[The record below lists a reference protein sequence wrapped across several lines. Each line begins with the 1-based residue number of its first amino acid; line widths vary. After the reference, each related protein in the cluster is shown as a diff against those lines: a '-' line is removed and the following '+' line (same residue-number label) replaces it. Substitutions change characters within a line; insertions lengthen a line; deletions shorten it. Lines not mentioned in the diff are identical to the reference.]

1 LDFLLHI
8 GLVLLKSVL
17 PSAELDLKDQTL
29 EITIM
34 ATGACGINCDVC
46 RLNIIGTCS
55 TCGAGTSREAA
66 SKLEV
71 QKKLF
76 GSGCPILECAH
87 LNSVNYCMCD
97 CDLFP
102 CENFR
107 MGPYPFSSGFLD
119 MQKRRL
125 SQNPPA
131 LTPQGKDIIVPTEYW
146 DSLVKRDIRAL
157 SNFTLTT
164 PCDEGIVFL
173 FLNREILIDFNEK
186 CMKRKGSA
194 GWQRLEDPLLE
205 LITLL
210 YFNRVDALYPKGK
223 GLVSTKDL
231 KEGHF
236 FKGPHALNMG
246 PFLQRYKD
254 NLKDFADAAKA
265 LKGEPMDMADASFMF
280 LPFPRVPLYYLL
292 WKKDNEFEA
301 SVDILFDMSIERC
314 LDAAG
319 IWGLVNLVTRC
330 ILQAKN
336 N

>member
-1 LDFLLHI
+1 
-8 GLVLLKSVL
+8 
-17 PSAELDLKDQTL
+17 
-29 EITIM
+29 M

-46 RLNIIGTCS
+46 RLNVMGTCS
-55 TCGAGTSREAA
+55 TCGAGTSREAS

-71 QKKLF
+71 QKRLF
-76 GSGCPILECAH
+76 GAGCPILECAQ
-87 LNSVNYCMCD
+87 LNNVSYCMCH

-107 MGPYPFSSGFLD
+107 MGPYPYSAGFLD

-131 LTPQGKDIIVPTEYW
+131 LTPQGQDIAVPPEYW
-146 DSLVKRDIRAL
+146 DSLVRRDIAAL
-157 SNFTLTT
+157 SHFTLTEAK
-164 PCDEGIVFL
+164 PSGIVFP
-173 FLNREILIDFNEK
+173 FLNRDILIDFNERCLK
-186 CMKRKGSA
+186 KHAPS
-194 GWQRLEDPLLE
+194 GWEAVNDPLLE

-223 GLVSTKDL
+223 GLISTKDL

-246 PFLQRYKD
+246 PLVQRYKD
-254 NLKDFADAAKA
+254 NLRDFGEAAR
-265 LKGEPMDMADASFMF
+265 LLHGEPVDMADAAYVFF
-280 LPFPRVPLYYLL
+280 PFPRVPLYYLL

-301 SVDILFDMSIERC
+301 SVDVLFDMSIERC

-319 IWGLVNLVTRC
+319 IWGLVNLVTRN

>member
-1 LDFLLHI
+1 
-8 GLVLLKSVL
+8 
-17 PSAELDLKDQTL
+17 
-29 EITIM
+29 M

-46 RLNIIGTCS
+46 RLNVIGTCS
-55 TCGAGTSREAA
+55 SCGAGTSREAI
-66 SKLEV
+66 SKLET

-87 LNSVNYCMCD
+87 LNNVNFCMCD

-107 MGPYPFSSGFLD
+107 MGPYPFSTGFLD

-131 LTPQGKDIIVPTEYW
+131 LTPQGKDIIVPSEYW
-146 DSLVKRDIRAL
+146 DTLVKRDIKTL
-157 SNFTLTT
+157 SNFTLTEAR
-164 PCDEGIVFL
+164 DNGIVFH
-173 FLNREILIDFNEK
+173 FLDKEILIDFNERCLK
-186 CMKRKGSA
+186 KNSQNS
-194 GWQRLEDPLLE
+194 WELLEDPLLE

-223 GLVSTKDL
+223 GLISTKDL

-236 FKGPHALNMG
+236 FKGPHSLNMG
-246 PFLQRYKD
+246 PLLQRYKD
-254 NLKDFADAAKA
+254 NLKDFGEAAMLLNA
-265 LKGEPMDMADASFMF
+265 EQADMADAAYMF

-292 WKKDNEFEA
+292 WRKDNEFDA
-301 SVDILFDMSIERC
+301 SVDVLFDMSIERC